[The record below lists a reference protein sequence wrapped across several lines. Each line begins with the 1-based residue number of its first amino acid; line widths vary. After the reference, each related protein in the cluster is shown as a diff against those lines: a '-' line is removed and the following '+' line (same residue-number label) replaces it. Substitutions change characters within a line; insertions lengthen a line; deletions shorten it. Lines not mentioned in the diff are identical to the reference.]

1 MVLTPAVEV
10 KISMEAKRGDRIVVG
25 SQQVGTPSR
34 EGEILEVIEGAVR
47 VAYRVRWADGHESV
61 FTPSV
66 GSASILPSPSKAKGA
81 GRARRTSPTG

>member
-1 MVLTPAVEV
+1 
-10 KISMEAKRGDRIVVG
+10 MEGKQGDRIIVE
-25 SQQVGTPSR
+25 SRQVGTPSR

-66 GSASILPSPSKAKGA
+66 GSATISPSKAKA
-81 GRARRTSPTG
+81 SSRRRRASPSR